1 MQPLLTH
8 SGGCLLCVTFPQGT
22 HAAQPACG
30 LCSPPTLG
38 CCPGL
43 HPSQPLCRRGRPWWP
58 RSASP
63 ALQAPRWPPQPWG
76 LGLQPPHG
84 EPAKAPWSHWAEDAC
99 LPQDAWGP
107 VSEALLS
114 TFSGQALN
122 WLQAPTGTRQMRP
135 GPRHSQEGGNG
146 GHQTNG
152 HTGLINGHRLQNASK
167 ERQSGVLP
175 LLGHGS
181 LRGRRSG
188 ALFQPL
194 CSHRVPRPRRGACV
208 LS

>member
-1 MQPLLTH
+1 MRHFSARHTRCTARPWPLLPSH
-8 SGGCLLCVTFPQGT
+8 SGLLSRPPSE
-22 HAAQPACG
+22 PASLQEG
-30 LCSPPTLG
+30 A
-38 CCPGL
+38 
-43 HPSQPLCRRGRPWWP
+43 PLVAKVCF
-58 RSASP
+58 P

-84 EPAKAPWSHWAEDAC
+84 EPAKAPRSHWAEDAC

-107 VSEALLS
+107 VSEGLLS

-122 WLQAPTGTRQMRP
+122 WLQAPTGTRQTRP
-135 GPRHSQEGGNG
+135 GPRHAQEGGNG
-146 GHQTNG
+146 GHKTNG
-152 HTGLINGHRLQNASK
+152 HTGLINGHRLQSASK

-175 LLGHGS
+175 LLGQGS

-188 ALFQPL
+188 ALIQPL
-194 CSHRVPRPRRGACV
+194 RSHRVPGPRRGARV